1 VKPGG
6 KKQKQLK
13 KPVQINTSSS
23 VECGARHFA
32 VLLFWFNSA
41 HPGYLDSQDTFYAGT
56 IKGVG
61 RFYQQ
66 TFIDT
71 YSKWPKPNSTK
82 LGQAPYQQDMHYSC
96 RSAQRPVPPFFAEQT
111 RVLST
116 AGSPK
121 PTITSST
128 LRSTTSSTHKPRQII
143 RRLTAFLRHSFNDC
157 NSGLNTPWRACRQ
170 NRQPDTVHHGI
181 WSR

>member
-1 VKPGG
+1 MSVAHA
-6 KKQKQLK
+6 
-13 KPVQINTSSS
+13 TS
-23 VECGARHFA
+23 H

-41 HPGYLDSQDTFYAGT
+41 HPGYLDSQDTFYTGT

-82 LGQAPYQQDMHYSC
+82 FGQAPYQQDIHTAALCSTTGATFLC
-96 RSAQRPVPPFFAEQT
+96 RAERSIEYCGQ
-111 RVLST
+111 
-116 AGSPK
+116 PE
-121 PTITSST
+121 PTITSSI
-128 LRSTTSSTHKPRQII
+128 LRSTISSTHKPGQII
-143 RRLTAFLRHSFNDC
+143 RRPTAFLKPSFSDC
-157 NSGLNTPWRACRQ
+157 NSSLNTPWRACRK